1 MTDPSADPK
10 QLRRTLERLA
20 PGTALRD
27 GLERIQRGHTG
38 GLIVLGDTPE
48 VIQICD
54 GGIEFDVPF
63 QATLL
68 RELSKMDGAV
78 VLSSDGSRIVRANV
92 QLVPSPSYP
101 TGETGTRHRAAERTA
116 LQTGVPT
123 VSVSASMNTLTL
135 YAHGQRH
142 LLDEPA
148 VLSARANQALSTV
161 ERYRARLDLAGQRL
175 FVAEMNDY
183 ATVADVL
190 NVLQRQIMLERAAND
205 MDEGIVELGVDSRQ
219 LRLQLT
225 ELRGSITEDIE
236 MLVRDY
242 ITSPTVPS
250 DEQVADALAA
260 LGRLPDSEL
269 LNSASLARPLGL
281 PASEENLMQDVS
293 PRGYRALSRVPR
305 VQKFLMD
312 QIVSEFGSLA
322 ELLAA
327 SPERLAGA
335 ERVSPLW
342 ARHIYEGLR
351 HLA

>member
-1 MTDPSADPK
+1 MTTPSDPSAR
-10 QLRRTLERLA
+10 LRDTLELLA

-38 GLIVLGDTPE
+38 GLIVLGDDDA
-48 VIQICD
+48 VVDICD

-63 QATLL
+63 SPTLL

-78 VLSSDGSRIVRANV
+78 VLSSDLSRIVRANV

-101 TGETGTRHRAAERTA
+101 TAETGTRHRAAERTA
-116 LQTGVPT
+116 LHTGVPT

-148 VLSARANQALSTV
+148 VLTARANQALSTV
-161 ERYRARLDLAGQRL
+161 ERYRGRLDLAGQRL

-190 NVLQRQIMLERAAND
+190 NVLQRQLMLQRAVGD
-205 MDEGIVELGVDSRQ
+205 MDRGIVELGVDSRQ
-219 LRLQLT
+219 LALQLT
-225 ELRGSITEDIE
+225 ELRGTIDEDVE

-242 ITSPTVPS
+242 IAAATVPG
-250 DEQVADALAA
+250 DEQVAEALAS
-260 LGRLPDSEL
+260 LGQLPDSEL
-269 LNSASLARPLGL
+269 LNTALLARALGL
-281 PASEENLMQDVS
+281 PATEENLMQSVA

-312 QIVSEFGSLA
+312 HVVAEFGTLA
-322 ELLAA
+322 ELLSAD
-327 SPERLAGA
+327 PERLAGA
-335 ERVSPLW
+335 EHVSPLW

-351 HLA
+351 RMA